1 MGYIHGPKM
10 DSQSGVT
17 PHAWGKASS
26 SAQLNALYRFLF
38 DEDDVRR
45 DFVNQLFGY
54 NNQGEAQLNNG
65 RTNYNGKW
73 SKPGTKRP
81 RRSL

>member
-1 MGYIHGPKM
+1 M
-10 DSQSGVT
+10 DNQSGVT
-17 PHAWGKASS
+17 NHAWGKASS

-45 DFVNQLFGY
+45 DFVNQLFGH

-65 RTNYNGKW
+65 RT
-73 SKPGTKRP
+73 
-81 RRSL
+81 